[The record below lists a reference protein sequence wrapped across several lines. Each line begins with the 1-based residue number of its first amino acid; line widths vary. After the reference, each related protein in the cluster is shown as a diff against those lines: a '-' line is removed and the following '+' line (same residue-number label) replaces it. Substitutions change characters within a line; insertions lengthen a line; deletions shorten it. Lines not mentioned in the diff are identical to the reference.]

1 MYLIRRIKLCL
12 EQHGSLSSV
21 ISVKVL
27 VNVLK
32 IVEEKVRY
40 FNNGMSHS
48 SNSESRRL
56 GEDAENIVFIC
67 NEKIIKAWI

>member
-40 FNNGMSHS
+40 FNNGMS
-48 SNSESRRL
+48 NSCIY
-56 GEDAENIVFIC
+56 N
-67 NEKIIKAWI
+67 

>member
-40 FNNGMSHS
+40 FNNGMSIHQFRVS
-48 SNSESRRL
+48 PAW
-56 GEDAENIVFIC
+56 EDAENIVFIC

>member
-40 FNNGMSHS
+40 FNNVHS